1 MKNILFIAPP
11 AAGKGTQSDLLME
24 KLNYKHISTGD
35 LLRELDKTTPLGKE
49 VAELINAGKLVSDE
63 IVLQLLKD
71 KLLSLDESDS
81 FILDGFPRNLNQ
93 ANELDKLLSEVNKS
107 LDLVIE
113 LDVPYDTCLNR
124 ATGRIICPKCHKSY
138 NKFFMKPSKDGIC
151 DACGSDLIVR
161 NDDNEETFK
170 ERYNTYM
177 ETTMPLIKY
186 YEEQGKLIKVDGIND
201 TFEKI
206 VSVVK

>member
-1 MKNILFIAPP
+1 
-11 AAGKGTQSDLLME
+11 
-24 KLNYKHISTGD
+24 
-35 LLRELDKTTPLGKE
+35 
-49 VAELINAGKLVSDE
+49 
-63 IVLQLLKD
+63 
-71 KLLSLDESDS
+71 
-81 FILDGFPRNLNQ
+81 
-93 ANELDKLLSEVNKS
+93 
-107 LDLVIE
+107 
-113 LDVPYDTCLNR
+113 
-124 ATGRIICPKCHKSY
+124 
-138 NKFFMKPSKDGIC
+138 MKPSKDGVC